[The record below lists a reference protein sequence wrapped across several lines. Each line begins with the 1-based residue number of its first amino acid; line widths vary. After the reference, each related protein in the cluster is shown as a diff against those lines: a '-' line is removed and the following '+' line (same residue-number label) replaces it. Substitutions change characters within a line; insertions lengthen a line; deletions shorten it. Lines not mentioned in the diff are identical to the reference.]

1 MYVDLWMGVVEYLTP
16 MDVICV
22 VGKIS
27 KSIRDQIAMKCVV
40 QRSLPS
46 SEHYLNNNGW
56 EFKLSIWVNQETRVG
71 LSVMEN
77 APFFVKLYLK
87 EVSIVIARHVTRDR
101 NSFAWDD
108 EFVEG
113 PEIALLRFYKQSL
126 TKKRETTTTLVE
138 PSTKENNETTS
149 GIYGMFSNL
158 FNFLGFKTEI
168 KKVITEPMKEEGIG
182 NVTTVKNVLIG
193 QYGVGKST
201 FVRSS
206 ASGNYEPVCY
216 SKIGIDFTNLICR
229 IPNSLEFK
237 EIKIQI
243 WDTYVQYC

>member
-1 MYVDLWMGVVEYLTP
+1 MGVVEYLTP

-46 SEHYLNNNGW
+46 SEHYLDNNGW
-56 EFKLSIWVNQETRVG
+56 EFKLSIRSDIQETRVG

-77 APFFVKLYLK
+77 ASFFVKLYLK

-101 NSFAWDD
+101 NGFAWDD

-113 PEIALLRFYKQSL
+113 PEMALLRFYKRSL
-126 TKKRETTTTLVE
+126 TKKCEMTTLVE
-138 PSTKENNETTS
+138 PPVKDNDETTS

-158 FNFLGFKTEI
+158 FNFLGFKTEN
-168 KKVITEPMKEEGIG
+168 KKVITEPLKEESIG
-182 NVTTVKNVLIG
+182 NITTVKNVLIG

-206 ASGNYEPVCY
+206 ASGHYEPVCY
-216 SKIGIDFTNLICR
+216 SKIGIDFTNLICK
-229 IPNSLEFK
+229 IPNSSEFK
-237 EIKIQI
+237 EIKIQV